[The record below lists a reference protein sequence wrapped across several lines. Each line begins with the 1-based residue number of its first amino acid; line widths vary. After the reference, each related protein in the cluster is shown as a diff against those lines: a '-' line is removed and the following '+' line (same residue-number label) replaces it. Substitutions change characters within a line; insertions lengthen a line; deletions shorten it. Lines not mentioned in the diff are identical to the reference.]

1 MPPTFLRAFSPGET
15 PSMVDTMT
23 HRTTAHESNPVA
35 PQPSTYRRRI
45 LDAAAASVN
54 AAAFT
59 DQGDMAAG
67 ARTGR

>member
-1 MPPTFLRAFSPGET
+1 
-15 PSMVDTMT
+15 MVDTMT